1 MVDKRGCKMMKWL
14 EKEIINYK
22 SKISQQSKGK
32 CFGSTTTL
40 LFTLTVPNPL
50 WSAQFDR
57 TVTDCLACN
66 CTSSSPMNNVPI
78 NFTPADIPARTLPHT
93 LTFTVVPRHQM
104 CYSTGTGTVNRETFK
119 CNSRYNWK
127 TRHFIHN
134 RQYPSK
140 QTSEQDFDFFFQQ
153 QSVSDLVSCYAY
165 TQVAEAHLSAVF
177 FLRLIPVFSPCGSNA
192 QPSPLCISC
201 QGFCAGLRLLTW
213 NM

>member
-1 MVDKRGCKMMKWL
+1 MC
-14 EKEIINYK
+14 
-22 SKISQQSKGK
+22 QSTLHQLIFLQGH
-32 CFGSTTTL
+32 CHTL
-40 LFTLTVPNPL
+40 LPSQ
-50 WSAQFDR
+50 WSQ
-57 TVTDCLACN
+57 
-66 CTSSSPMNNVPI
+66 
-78 NFTPADIPARTLPHT
+78 DIKC
-93 LTFTVVPRHQM
+93 VI
-104 CYSTGTGTVNRETFK
+104 GTGTVNRETFK

-201 QGFCAGLRLLTW
+201 QGSCAGLRLLT
-213 NM
+213 